1 MNYGQIKTCDIAN
14 GVGVRVTLFVSG
26 CTNHCYN
33 CFQPQTWDFDYGQPF
48 DAAAEQI
55 IFNELEK
62 PFIRGLTLLGGDP
75 FEPENQR
82 ALVPFLHRVRERYPD
97 KDIWAFSG
105 FELDK
110 ELTVDGAHPRCEVT
124 DELLS
129 LLDVLVDGRYEEE
142 LHDISL
148 RFRGSRNQRI
158 IDVPKTL
165 ATGEITL
172 WTPPVW

>member
-33 CFQPQTWDFDYGQPF
+33 CFQPQTWDFHYGQPF

-105 FELDK
+105 FVLDK
-110 ELTVDGAHPRCEVT
+110 ELTCLLYTSPSPRDG
-124 DELLS
+124 LLS
-129 LLDVLVDGRYEEE
+129 RMP
-142 LHDISL
+142 S
-148 RFRGSRNQRI
+148 S
-158 IDVPKTL
+158 
-165 ATGEITL
+165 A
-172 WTPPVW
+172 